1 VVEEERLCLRGGN
14 VRRRGDEHAR
24 EVRAVGAVRGDV
36 RDERLKRRYHKI
48 LLGAREQPDVVCQ
61 VRVPDV
67 GPAVC
72 REVDVRLAGT
82 GREDE
87 LGRRRGAGT
96 YQYMGSG
103 TGSSGS
109 SYLTFAIS
117 LEECS

>member
-1 VVEEERLCLRGGN
+1 VVEEESLCVRGGH
-14 VRRRGDEHAR
+14 VRRRGDEHTR

-48 LLGAREQPDVVCQ
+48 LLGAREHPDVVCQ
-61 VRVPDV
+61 VRVPDI

-72 REVDVRLAGT
+72 REVDVRLAGARR
-82 GREDE
+82 GDGF
-87 LGRRRGAGT
+87 GRRRGGGT

-117 LEECS
+117 LE